1 MESGRA
7 YDQNTLNGDKNLT
20 ELLEQAA
27 SFWPQKTAL
36 IEGERALTYAALW
49 SEVNTWAGCF
59 STAEFPPGT
68 RVGLAFPN
76 SIHYVALTY
85 ALWRL
90 HLVVVPVPTECTEAE
105 VEEIAR
111 ELQLAAIVSEK
122 PQADGVAI
130 APNCFLTKLHPP
142 TPADNHGLDIAFI
155 RFTSGTTSAR
165 KGVVLTHET
174 IRDRIAAANSAL
186 NITERDTV
194 IWCLPM
200 SHHFLVTIVLYLAQG
215 ATVVLAR
222 HVTAAPFLEA
232 VNRWQGT
239 VLYASPF
246 HFGLLAR
253 DKSGVPIPSVRLA
266 VSTTCP
272 LTEDVAADFQQRFN
286 LPLSQALGVIELGLV
301 SVNVADPSTR
311 WNSVGRPVKNFEVQ
325 ILTPDEHGCGELA
338 VRGPGMCDAYA
349 APWWPRERFAPDG
362 WFRTGDIARLDDDGF
377 LLLLSRKKAVI
388 NLAGRKV
395 FPEEIE
401 AVLNRHP
408 AVRESRAF
416 GRAHPHLGEVI
427 EAELVLE
434 DGETDLDGVRAFC
447 REHLAP
453 YKIPARLHVVAALP
467 RTAVTGK
474 IRREAVPA

>member
-1 MESGRA
+1 M
-7 YDQNTLNGDKNLT
+7 NLT
-20 ELLEQAA
+20 GLLEQAA
-27 SFWPQKTAL
+27 RNWPQKPAL
-36 IEGERALTYAALW
+36 IETDNVLTYAALW
-49 SEVNTWAGCF
+49 DEVNVWANRL
-59 STAEFPPGT
+59 SAANVSPGT

-90 HLVVVPVPTECTEAE
+90 RAVVVPLATECTGAE
-105 VEEIAR
+105 VTEIAHT
-111 ELQLAAIVSEK
+111 LQLDVILSEK
-122 PQADGVAI
+122 PFPGTHAEAL
-130 APNCFLTKLHPP
+130 APNCLLTKCSPS
-142 TPADNHGLDIAFI
+142 TAADNHGLDIAFI
-155 RFTSGTTSAR
+155 RFTSGTTSVR

-174 IRDRIAAANSAL
+174 IRERIAAANSAL
-186 NITERDTV
+186 NITSQDTV

-222 HVTAAPFLEA
+222 HVLAAPFLEA

-253 DKSGVPIPSVRLA
+253 DGSEMQMPSVRLA

-272 LTEDVAADFQQRFN
+272 LPEDVAMEFQRRFN

-301 SVNVADPSTR
+301 SVNTADATGR
-311 WNSVGRPVKNFEVQ
+311 WNSVGRPHAPFEVQ
-325 ILTPDEHGCGELA
+325 ILAPDADGCGDLA

-377 LLLLSRKKAVI
+377 LFLLSRKKAVI
-388 NLAGRKV
+388 NLGGRKV

-408 AVRESRAF
+408 AVRESRAY

-434 DGETDLDGVRAFC
+434 EGATDLDDVRAFC
-447 REHLAP
+447 REHLAS
-453 YKIPARLHVVAALP
+453 YKIPARLYVVAALP

>member
-1 MESGRA
+1 M
-7 YDQNTLNGDKNLT
+7 NLT

-27 SFWPQKTAL
+27 SFWPQKPAL
-36 IEGERALTYAALW
+36 VEGDRTLTYAALLK
-49 SEVNTWAGCF
+49 EVNAWAARF
-59 STAEFPPGT
+59 PAPAFPPGS
-68 RVGLAFPN
+68 RIGLAFPN
-76 SIHYVALTY
+76 GVHYVALTY

-90 HLVVVPVPTECTEAE
+90 QAVVVPIPTECTEAE
-105 VEEIAR
+105 AGEIAR

-122 PQADGVAI
+122 PRPDGVAL
-130 APNCFLTKLHPP
+130 APNCFLSKLHPP

-186 NITERDTV
+186 CIGPKDTV

-200 SHHFLVTIVLYLAQG
+200 SHHFLVTIVLYLAEG

-222 HVTAAPFLEA
+222 HVLAAPFLEA

-253 DKSGVPIPSVRLA
+253 DKSEVQIPSVRLA

-272 LTEDVAADFQQRFN
+272 LTEDVAMEFQQRFN
-286 LPLSQALGVIELGLV
+286 KPLAQALGVIELGLV
-301 SVNVADPSTR
+301 SVNLADASAR

-325 ILTPDEHGCGELA
+325 ILAPDEHGCGELA

-377 LLLLSRKKAVI
+377 LFLLSRKKAVI

-401 AVLNRHP
+401 TVLNRHP

-416 GRAHPHLGEVI
+416 GRAHPHLGEVV